1 MTSQEVAREIARDLG
16 AATRPQIRAH
26 RLFGQLMALIAERDL
41 TVSNMM
47 VEEQALQK
55 VIQCLS

>member
-1 MTSQEVAREIARDLG
+1 
-16 AATRPQIRAH
+16 
-26 RLFGQLMALIAERDL
+26 MALIAERDL